1 MKPAPLPALYL
12 LIISLRI
19 FPCSWWKSSVIGLC
33 WVCSILDG
41 NRLLPQMMA
50 REAEFAATR
59 GKVVDVCTI
68 SYGNSGN
75 SLPYIQI
82 SGTMENG
89 LVPTKEYNIPIA
101 EL

>member
-1 MKPAPLPALYL
+1 
-12 LIISLRI
+12 
-19 FPCSWWKSSVIGLC
+19 
-33 WVCSILDG
+33 
-41 NRLLPQMMA
+41 MMA

-89 LVPTKEYNIPIA
+89 LVPTKEYNILIA